1 MPDIPVFD
9 LLGDELGVANETT
22 ATAARVIAD
31 VLGPGSAV
39 QAARIANALRDAGA
53 LAGTTPD
60 LPAPDTVEDY
70 GDGHV
75 GVPYWF
81 TPSGTVSAVGPEDV
95 IRMDAEGAEFEM
107 DIAIAEDNA
116 HALLA
121 AVQHLRNNSNATK

>member
-1 MPDIPVFD
+1 MNDIPVFD
-9 LLGDELGVANETT
+9 LLGAELGAADETT

-31 VLGPGSAV
+31 ALGPGSTV
-39 QAARIANALRDAGA
+39 QAARIANALRDAGT
-53 LAGTTPD
+53 LGGPRE

-70 GDGHV
+70 GDGHA

-81 TPSGTVSAVGPEDV
+81 TPSGSVSAVGPEDV

-121 AVQHLRNNSNATK
+121 AVQHLRNNPNATK

>member
-9 LLGDELGVANETT
+9 LLGAELGAADETT

-31 VLGPGSAV
+31 ALGPGSTV
-39 QAARIANALRDAGA
+39 QASRIANALRDAGT

-60 LPAPDTVEDY
+60 LPEPDTVEDY
-70 GDGHV
+70 SDGHA

-81 TPSGTVSAVGPEDV
+81 TPSGSVSAVGPEDV

-121 AVQHLRNNSNATK
+121 AVQHLRNNPNATK

>member
-9 LLGDELGVANETT
+9 LLGDELGVADETT

-31 VLGPGSAV
+31 ALGPGSTV
-39 QAARIANALRDAGA
+39 QAARIANALRDTGA

-70 GDGHV
+70 GDGHA

-95 IRMDAEGAEFEM
+95 IRMDADGSEFEM